1 MSPTTDNAVG
11 RTGLSVRSELLLLVI
26 GIAAVLIAAAVVAE
40 FAGPTAWLLVAVL
53 GAGYMLSRGAGKS
66 HVPTRASRSVSP
78 LRSAAP
84 LTSSRDEGDGEGV
97 EVTTAREELR
107 VDKHA
112 RPHER
117 IRVTKE
123 VVTEEVTVT
132 VPVRREELRLERVP
146 ITDDE
151 PSPGTVELG
160 AAMPDYEITLMHEVP
175 IVDKHVV
182 ARERVRV
189 SKDVVTDQ
197 RSISTELRREEVDVD
212 QHAAPS
218 DSTNQ

>member
-1 MSPTTDNAVG
+1 MT
-11 RTGLSVRSELLLLVI
+11 SELWAFVAGALAL
-26 GIAAVLIAAAVVAE
+26 LIAAAVASQ
-40 FAGPTAWLLVAVL
+40 FAGPQAWLLVAVL
-53 GAGYMLSRGAGKS
+53 GAGYMLSRGASKT
-66 HVPTRASRSVSP
+66 HLPTGGAATSRP
-78 LRSAAP
+78 ARRAAP
-84 LTSSRDEGDGEGV
+84 LARSGGSREGV

-112 RPHER
+112 LPRER

-132 VPVRREELRLERVP
+132 VPVRREELRIERIP

-151 PSPGTVELG
+151 PAPGTVELG
-160 AAMPDYEITLMHEVP
+160 AASPDYEITLMHEVP

-189 SKDVVTDQ
+189 SKDVVTEQ
-197 RSISTELRREEVDVD
+197 RSISAELRREQVDVGQQAVPQD
-212 QHAAPS
+212 P
-218 DSTNQ
+218 NQP